1 MEEKTEIK
9 PDEEAWATT
18 PENRILIPVK
28 FNKEVKN
35 LTVEEATLLSQKGMK
50 YDAIEKQWERLRAFA
65 REENSSTAE
74 FLDALEKRRTENR
87 IEELTKECGGN
98 SEMAIRIVQLEKP
111 NGDSLKGEKDF
122 LEYFPK
128 ISIDELPDEV
138 LNRAKQNNSNIL
150 DEYLRYKARLEIE
163 AEREEKQRRENAES
177 TVGSQKDSG
186 IFRTPEN
193 EQFIRGLW
201 NK

>member
-98 SEMAIRIVQLEKP
+98 SEMALRIVQLEKP
-111 NGDSLKGEKDF
+111 NGDSLNGEKDF

>member
-1 MEEKTEIK
+1 MEEKTEIT